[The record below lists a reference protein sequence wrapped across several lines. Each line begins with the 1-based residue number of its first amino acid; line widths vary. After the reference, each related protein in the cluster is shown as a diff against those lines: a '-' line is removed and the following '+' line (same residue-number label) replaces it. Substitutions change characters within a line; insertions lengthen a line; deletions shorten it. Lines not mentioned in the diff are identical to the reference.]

1 MPYFGQ
7 EILVMAEKKGPL
19 TDPKYTAA
27 LAKNRQLRARRWAST
42 R

>member
-7 EILVMAEKKGPL
+7 ELFEMAEKKGPL
-19 TDPKYTAA
+19 TDAEYVEA
-27 LAKNRQLRARRWAST
+27 LETCRLMSREEGST